1 MTGNNDGATATGG
14 LRGITEDT
22 PDQAGVPGEAGSI
35 DGVSA
40 AGAPPETYDVS
51 GNAGDT
57 RGTGESTELEAGGP
71 ETESDEDLVSGDTGG
86 VTGTS
91 DL

>member
-1 MTGNNDGATATGG
+1 MTGNDDGGAATGG
-14 LRGITEDT
+14 MSGITEDT

-51 GNAGDT
+51 GNADGS
-57 RGTGESTELEAGGP
+57 GESPGQEGGAAEA
-71 ETESDEDLVSGDTGG
+71 ESGEGLVSGDTGG